1 MNLVSAIVFY
11 YCHLGNMTI
20 GFESSLNIFDF
31 PEIKICLVDDTAATA
46 GSGYV
51 VDLPVFQKMFLKL
64 QITPLTLK
72 DLPATLIH
80 FH

>member
-1 MNLVSAIVFY
+1 MA
-11 YCHLGNMTI
+11 I

-51 VDLPVFQKMFLKL
+51 VDLPVFQKDVLE
-64 QITPLTLK
+64 TPNNSFDVK
-72 DLPATLIH
+72 RSACTLIH

>member
-1 MNLVSAIVFY
+1 
-11 YCHLGNMTI
+11 MTI

-51 VDLPVFQKMFLKL
+51 VDLPFSKDVLETPNNSFDVKRSACDSNPFPLVIPPGYFLL
-64 QITPLTLK
+64 LL
-72 DLPATLIH
+72 
-80 FH
+80 